1 MFDGLDVQVPH
12 HSLLTSL
19 LMSHEHCH
27 QPPKKSLALST
38 SMLLSKMIRCYLQ
51 YNPQHMILYTWCKL
65 LAATCE
71 MLLNYAQMHNC
82 TMCTAHASS
91 PSLPIA
97 IWAPITCSWLLRAHL
112 TLTPLSS
119 SSHHGY
125 PLSNHPQIRVRPQLD
140 IMMIVSEY
148 VGKQWMRRRRW
159 LRVDRLRQE
168 CYQRLLSGVGSP
180 SIR

>member
-1 MFDGLDVQVPH
+1 MIYFYASVQNDPMLFTIQ
-12 HSLLTSL
+12 SSTTCYFTYDAYYLLQ
-19 LMSHEHCH
+19 H
-27 QPPKKSLALST
+27 A
-38 SMLLSKMIRCYLQ
+38 RCYWTM
-51 YNPQHMILYTWCKL
+51 HKCKI
-65 LAATCE
+65 
-71 MLLNYAQMHNC
+71 
-82 TMCTAHASS
+82 AHASS
-91 PSLPIA
+91 PSVPIA
-97 IWAPITCSWLLRAHL
+97 IWASITCSWLLRAHL

-168 CYQRLLSGVGSP
+168 CYQRLLSAVGSP

>member
-1 MFDGLDVQVPH
+1 MAYMFKCLITPC
-12 HSLLTSL
+12 SLLSSCTL
-19 LMSHEHCH
+19 YMCH
-27 QPPKKSLALST
+27 QPPKKTPALST
-38 SMLLSKMIRCYLQ
+38 SMLLCKVIRCYLQ
-51 YNPQHMILYTWCKL
+51 YMILNYMLLYIWCIL
-65 LAATCE
+65 LAATCK

-82 TMCTAHASS
+82 TMCNAHASS

-97 IWAPITCSWLLRAHL
+97 IWAPITCSWLLRAPL

-140 IMMIVSEY
+140 TMMIVSEY

-168 CYQRLLSGVGSP
+168 CYQRLLSAVGSP